1 MKYAYVDISER
12 VANNLLVVGAWK
24 GYAFLKI
31 KTIIQR
37 SVTTL
42 VYWDEVELALA
53 VTSQHFLITS
63 A

>member
-1 MKYAYVDISER
+1 MKYAYVDIGKG
-12 VANNLLVVGAWK
+12 VANNLLAVGAWK
-24 GYAFLKI
+24 IYAFLNI

-42 VYWDEVELALA
+42 VYRDEVELALA
-53 VTSQHFLITS
+53 VTSQHFLIIS